1 MKAVLML
8 VIVALAGCAGQVDP
22 EPRTVRVEV
31 PVAVP
36 CRVPAV
42 EVPAWATAG
51 LKKSDDIQT
60 KVRALLAER
69 LQRIGY
75 GRTSWLRT
83 RPVRI
88 RSRLRPFPTELGDAG
103 HSIQGLVGE
112 TRPPGGQRWQVRHL
126 VVPRLGEQLRPGHG
140 DDSPACCYSACGAER
155 RRGGRGIHL

>member
-8 VIVALAGCAGQVDP
+8 VIVALAGCAGQVEP

-69 LQRIGY
+69 RQRIGY
-75 GRTSWLRT
+75 
-83 RPVRI
+83 
-88 RSRLRPFPTELGDAG
+88 EA
-103 HSIQGLVGE
+103 
-112 TRPPGGQRWQVRHL
+112 
-126 VVPRLGEQLRPGHG
+126 QLLAASEGCHN
-140 DDSPACCYSACGAER
+140 
-155 RRGGRGIHL
+155 

>member
-1 MKAVLML
+1 MRVVLML
-8 VIVALAGCAGQVDP
+8 VLMLVMVALAGCAGQVEP

-69 LQRIGY
+69 RQRIGY
-75 GRTSWLRT
+75 EAQLLAANRTC
-83 RPVRI
+83 
-88 RSRLRPFPTELGDAG
+88 
-103 HSIQGLVGE
+103 QN
-112 TRPPGGQRWQVRHL
+112 
-126 VVPRLGEQLRPGHG
+126 
-140 DDSPACCYSACGAER
+140 
-155 RRGGRGIHL
+155 

>member
-1 MKAVLML
+1 MSWLTKSRKMEMRLTRLASTVGML
-8 VIVALAGCAGQVDP
+8 VALAGCAGQVEP

-69 LQRIGY
+69 RQRIGY
-75 GRTSWLRT
+75 
-83 RPVRI
+83 
-88 RSRLRPFPTELGDAG
+88 EA
-103 HSIQGLVGE
+103 
-112 TRPPGGQRWQVRHL
+112 
-126 VVPRLGEQLRPGHG
+126 QLLAANR
-140 DDSPACCYSACGAER
+140 ACQN
-155 RRGGRGIHL
+155 